1 MNDVL
6 NALNNTIRMA
16 SSSADM
22 ERHISGFVRT
32 NRGSYV
38 AGLDDLPATLH
49 FLTQLSDSF
58 EEVSHTAVNAECP
71 GAAREPAR
79 YFKAALPSGYEAT
92 EAVVLVEDL
101 MKMGSSTGFGSRL
114 DELRV
119 REGAHGPE
127 FYIPGKPEGLGEK
140 KTNIVWIILGPSEDG
155 EVVWTWYPG
164 RMTAGTALN
173 NHAVKIN
180 S

>member
-16 SSSADM
+16 SNSADM
-22 ERHISGFVRT
+22 ERHINGFVRT

-38 AGLDDLPATLH
+38 AGLDDLPSTLH
-49 FLTQLSDSF
+49 FLTQLSDEF
-58 EEVSHTAVNAECP
+58 EEVSHADVNAECP

-79 YFKAALPSGYEAT
+79 YFKAALNKIVPYQYEAM

-101 MKMGSSTGFGSRL
+101 MKMGRL

-127 FYIPGKPEGLGEK
+127 FYIPGEPAGLGEK
-140 KTNIVWIILGPSEDG
+140 KTDVVWIILGPSEAG

>member
-6 NALNNTIRMA
+6 NALNNTIRIA
-16 SSSADM
+16 KRSEDM
-22 ERHISGFVRT
+22 KRHMSGFVRI

-38 AGLDDLPATLH
+38 TGLEDLPATLR
-49 FLTQLSDSF
+49 FLSEYSNQF
-58 EEVSHTAVNAECP
+58 AEVPHSEVNAECP
-71 GAAREPAR
+71 GAARGAAR
-79 YFKAALPSGYEAT
+79 YFKAQLPSGYEAM

-101 MKMGSSTGFGSRL
+101 MKMGRL

-119 REGAHGPE
+119 RKGAHGPE
-127 FYIPGKPEGLGEK
+127 FYIPGAAAGLGEK
-140 KTNIVWIILGPSEDG
+140 KTDVVWIILGPSDDG

>member
-1 MNDVL
+1 MNDIL
-6 NALNNTIRMA
+6 NAINNTVRIA
-16 SSSADM
+16 KNSEDM
-22 ERHISGFVRT
+22 ERHINGFVRV

-38 AGLDDLPATLH
+38 MGLDDLSSTLN
-49 FLTQLSDSF
+49 FLAEYSNRFNEISHS
-58 EEVSHTAVNAECP
+58 EVNDECP
-71 GAAREPAR
+71 GAARGVAR
-79 YFKAALPSGYEAT
+79 YFKAALPDGYEAM
-92 EAVVLVEDL
+92 EAVVLVDDL
-101 MKMGSSTGFGSRL
+101 MKMGRL

-119 REGAHGPE
+119 REGSHGPE
-127 FYIPGKPEGLGEK
+127 FYIPGELVDLGEK
-140 KTNIVWIILGPSEDG
+140 KTDVLWIILGPSDDG